1 MPTVP
6 RFHAYS
12 SIHDRQES
20 ISDQQ
25 TIDRVLESSQGRK
38 TPTLFSAPT
47 LHWDLST
54 PFLVNPSVSTL
65 DSVAEEETE
74 TDSGDKEKKQEPKV
88 KGKKGDRTPPPSFNP
103 NLARELETRQARQ
116 RDVALGIS
124 EASACNAIPHP
135 RSRGKKTATAGGGA
149 TRRAKSSHVLT
160 ARAKAES
167 GDSCAPSAGKTK
179 EEDKAQ
185 QLQQRPPSSTA
196 STLHSLRTASALPV
210 TRITHADVVRSQV
223 TLPLPIPRIVI
234 TSPTDELNLEPLR

>member
-103 NLARELETRQARQ
+103 NLAR
-116 RDVALGIS
+116 D

-196 STLHSLRTASALPV
+196 STLHSLPKSLFPFLSRAL
-210 TRITHADVVRSQV
+210 
-223 TLPLPIPRIVI
+223 
-234 TSPTDELNLEPLR
+234 